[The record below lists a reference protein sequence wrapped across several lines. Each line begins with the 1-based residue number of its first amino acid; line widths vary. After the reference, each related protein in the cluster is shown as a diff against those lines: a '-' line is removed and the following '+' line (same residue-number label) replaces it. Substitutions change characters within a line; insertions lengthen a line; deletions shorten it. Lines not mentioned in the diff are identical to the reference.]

1 MNRKIYFIKIFST
14 FFLFL
19 ILSGSYSA
27 FSQMKEKNAKIS
39 PADSSV
45 LESHSPAKASLYSA
59 ILPGLGQFYNKKYW
73 KMPLVYA
80 GFGTLG
86 YFVTFNQ
93 TGYSRYKNAYI
104 DFTDKIPE
112 TQSYLDIISGNLN
125 PADFDPVLHPDT
137 YDPQQEQWFSEQLT
151 NNMDFYRRNRDLSY
165 IGLVGWYLLNIIDA
179 TVDAHLF
186 DYDIS
191 DDLSMKIEPRLMY
204 SGRNMN
210 TLGLQISIAF

>member
-1 MNRKIYFIKIFST
+1 LNRKTFFIKIFST
-14 FFLFL
+14 LFLFL
-19 ILSGSYSA
+19 ILSGTNKVLSQTKEGKEEIISVDSA
-27 FSQMKEKNAKIS
+27 
-39 PADSSV
+39 V
-45 LESHSPAKASLYSA
+45 LQFHSPAKASLYSA

-80 GFGTLG
+80 GFGALG

-104 DFTDKIPE
+104 DFTDKLPE
-112 TQSYLDIISGNLN
+112 TQRYLDIISGNLN

-137 YDPQQEQWFSEQLT
+137 YDPQQEKWFSEQLT
-151 NNMDFYRRNRDLSY
+151 HNMDFYRRNRDLSY

-204 SGRNMN
+204 SGRNAN